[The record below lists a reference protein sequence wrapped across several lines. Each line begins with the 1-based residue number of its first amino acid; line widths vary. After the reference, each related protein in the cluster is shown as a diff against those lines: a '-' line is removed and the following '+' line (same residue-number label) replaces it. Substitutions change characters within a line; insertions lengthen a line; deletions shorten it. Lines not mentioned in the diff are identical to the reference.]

1 MGVLRDKLSTQVS
14 AFPLSPFPIC
24 FLALPELPFFFA
36 TPSLR
41 PFLRDV
47 EFRLFPLLSQRAKF
61 FDAIGGS
68 CQGAKIDR
76 LISSWSL

>member
-1 MGVLRDKLSTQVS
+1 MGVLRGKLSTQVS

-24 FLALPELPFFFA
+24 FLDLPESPFSVGSPLPQA
-36 TPSLR
+36 
-41 PFLRDV
+41 FLRDV
-47 EFRLFPLLSQRAKF
+47 EFRLFPLLSRRAKF

-76 LISSWSL
+76 LMSSWSL